1 MENVLRF
8 ASACCGPAGKIGTEE
23 CQALYNL
30 RSAVS
35 SSFSI
40 LIMPAYSVQENL
52 YLRRINAVIDYVR
65 EHLKDDLSLDVLA
78 RVAGFS
84 PFHFHRLFKS
94 VTDETINDM
103 VVRLRLERAA
113 ALLRATPKLSVTEAA
128 FECGFKSVSVFSRL
142 FKRQYGLNARQWDRQ
157 RPLKNSKN
165 GQVSDHFPRYTLE
178 HLSDFAEQ
186 DGFQVQVRSLPE
198 QRLAYIRVYDSYSKF
213 SQVVEAYYR
222 LIEWYR
228 QRGGRL
234 EQTTLYGM
242 SRDDP
247 EITPLRLC
255 RFDWCLKVPMDWKA
269 GRDVNIQTFPACQV
283 ATICGVS
290 DIQQEDRALQYLF
303 RYWLPRSRYQ
313 PANLPGMEIYRR
325 QPIELGWETFDIDC
339 AIPVV
344 AL

>member
-1 MENVLRF
+1 
-8 ASACCGPAGKIGTEE
+8 
-23 CQALYNL
+23 
-30 RSAVS
+30 
-35 SSFSI
+35 
-40 LIMPAYSVQENL
+40 MPTRSVQENL
-52 YLRRINAVIDYVR
+52 YLQRINAVTRHVR
-65 EHLKDDLSLDVLA
+65 ENLKDDLSLDVLA

-94 VTDETINDM
+94 ITDETINDM
-103 VVRLRLERAA
+103 VVRLRLERAVS
-113 ALLRATPKLSVTEAA
+113 LLSATPGLSVTDAA

-142 FKRQYGLNARQWDRQ
+142 FKKQYGLNARQWDRQ

-165 GQVSDHFPRYTLE
+165 GQVSDRFTRYTLE
-178 HLSDFAEQ
+178 HLSGFAGQ
-186 DGFQVQVRSLPE
+186 DEFKVQIRSLPE

-213 SQVVEAYYR
+213 SKVVEAYYR

-228 QRGGRL
+228 RRAGSL

-242 SRDDP
+242 SQDDP
-247 EITPLRLC
+247 EVTPLQLC
-255 RFDWCLKVPMDWKA
+255 RFDWCLTVPVDWEA
-269 GRDVNIQTFPACQV
+269 EGDVSVQDFPACQV
-283 ATICGVS
+283 ASIRCLGG
-290 DIQQEDRALQYLF
+290 IMQEYKALQYLF

-339 AIPVV
+339 AIPIV